1 LIELGNKLGFI
12 DENGK
17 EIVKPIYK
25 KIGQFGEFKSNWA
38 RIQLNNKLGFINNKG
53 EEVIKPS
60 TKP

>member
-1 LIELGNKLGFI
+1 MIELGNKLGFI

-25 KIGQFGEFKSNWA
+25 KIGQFGEFKLDWA
-38 RIQLNNKLGFINNKG
+38 LIELNKKLGFINDKG
-53 EEVIKPS
+53 KEIIKPN

>member
-1 LIELGNKLGFI
+1 MIELGNKLGFI

-17 EIVKPIYK
+17 EIVKSIYK
-25 KIGQFGEFKSNWA
+25 KIGQFGEFKSDWTL
-38 RIQLNNKLGFINNKG
+38 IQLNNKLGFINNKG